1 MLGTIINFAAIIVGS
16 GLGLLLGS
24 KLQQKL
30 KQTVIS
36 GLGLF
41 TLVYGISMFLKTENS
56 LIPLGAMVIGTL
68 LGEWMHLEDWLL
80 NLGVKLEKRF
90 NHNHGEGSQELFIK
104 GFLTASLVFCVGPMA
119 ILGSIEN
126 GLSGSVNTLVIKS
139 ILDGFT
145 SMAFASSLGVGVM
158 FSAFLVLIYQGVISL
173 LAAQVQT
180 IATTTAMNE
189 LTAVGGVI
197 LAGIA
202 ISGLLEIKKIRTAS
216 FLPALIIAP
225 LIVIVLSWIP

>member
-1 MLGTIINFAAIIVGS
+1 MLGTIINFGSIIIGS

-24 KLQQKL
+24 RLPQKL
-30 KQTVIS
+30 KQTVVS
-36 GLGLF
+36 GMGLF

-56 LIPLGAMVIGTL
+56 LIPLGALVIGTL
-68 LGEWMHLEDWLL
+68 LGEWMHLEEWLA

-90 NHNHGEGSQELFIK
+90 NHGHDQGSQDAFIK

-126 GLSGSVNTLVIKS
+126 GITGSVNTLVIKS
-139 ILDGFT
+139 VLDGFT
-145 SMAFASSLGVGVM
+145 SMAFASSLGIGVI
-158 FSAFLVLIYQGVISL
+158 FSSFLVLIYQGAISL
-173 LAAQVQT
+173 LAVQVQAV
-180 IATTTAMNE
+180 ATAAAMNE

-197 LAGIA
+197 LVGIA

-216 FLPALIIAP
+216 FLPALFIAP
-225 LIVIVLSWIP
+225 LIVILLGLFK